1 MSESFQQSEA
11 AQHIHLSPQ
20 LGDLWETEIVPQLP
34 ALLDEQAH
42 IKKAYQRERSIKQ
55 ASDLLRALLA
65 WVLAG
70 CSFRQLG
77 SWAVILGIADISEAA
92 WRKRVRMCG
101 DWLLWLLME
110 LLVPASGQLHEPD
123 QTSQPRVILVD
134 GTSLAQTGGSGDD
147 WRVQL
152 AYDLVEGRLVDVRIG
167 DKRQAE
173 TLVGL
178 PGRSGDLFLA
188 DRGYGRRRNVVAIDE
203 LQAASLLRFS
213 PNHCQ
218 LQQQDG
224 SDLAID
230 AWLGGL
236 EKTVEIT
243 EQEGYCMHEEQRVK
257 VRVLALRLPPE
268 AAEKARSRVLARAK
282 RKKQAVRPE
291 TLVRA
296 GWVLLLTTL
305 PASRWAAAELFWLY
319 RARWQI
325 ELLIKQMKQFLL
337 LVRLRSHHPETV
349 RTTLLAALI
358 AWVLQEQECQ
368 ALLRTLLN
376 AAQSGQESLLQAY
389 LPLIEQWEAE
399 EVTTE
404 AAPLGEQAETETTS
418 PEPRAGSP
426 PPVSLWGLTASCLS
440 RWRTLVLGQ
449 WSLARVQSCLP
460 RLKRFFCLSP
470 RRRLHQRLWFQ
481 AWVQQRFLP
490 SSEVAFP

>member
-1 MSESFQQSEA
+1 MSESFYHSGA
-11 AQHIHLSPQ
+11 AQQMQLPAQ
-20 LGDLWETEIVPQLP
+20 LGDLWESEIVPQLP
-34 ALLDEQAH
+34 AMLDEQAR
-42 IKKAYQRERSIKQ
+42 IKKAYQRERSIKRT
-55 ASDLLRALLA
+55 SDLLRALLA

-101 DWLLWLLME
+101 DWLVWLLME
-110 LLVPASGQLHEPD
+110 LLVPISSVHKPD

-134 GTSLAQTGGSGDD
+134 GTSLAEMGGSGDD

-152 AYDLVEGRLVDVRIG
+152 AYDLVAGRLVDVRIG

-178 PGRSGDLFLA
+178 PGQPGDLFLA
-188 DRGYGRRRNVVAIDE
+188 DRGYGRRSNVVAIDG

-213 PNHCQ
+213 PTQCRLEQ
-218 LQQQDG
+218 EDG
-224 SDLAID
+224 SDVAID
-230 AWLGGL
+230 PWLEGL
-236 EKTVEIT
+236 QETVEIA
-243 EQEGYCMHEEQRVK
+243 EQEGYCVHEEQRVK
-257 VRVLALRLPPE
+257 VRVLALRLPAE
-268 AAEKARSRVLARAK
+268 AAEKARARVLARAK
-282 RKKQAVRPE
+282 RKKQAVRPQ

-305 PASRWAAAELFWLY
+305 PASRWSAAELFWLY

-358 AWVLQEQECQ
+358 AWVLQERESQ
-368 ALLRTLLN
+368 ALLRTLVSTE
-376 AAQSGQESLLQAY
+376 QPGQESLVQAY
-389 LPLIEQWEAE
+389 LPLIEQWETEEATAE
-399 EVTTE
+399 S
-404 AAPLGEQAETETTS
+404 AALAEQTETETTS
-418 PEPRAGSP
+418 AEPAPGFLR
-426 PPVSLWGLTASCLS
+426 PVSLWVLTACCLS

-449 WSLARVQSCLP
+449 WSLARVLSCLP

-470 RRRLHQRLWFQ
+470 RRRLHQRLWFH

-490 SSEVAFP
+490 SSEAAFP

>member
-1 MSESFQQSEA
+1 MSESFYHSEA
-11 AQHIHLSPQ
+11 AQQMQLPPQ
-20 LGDLWETEIVPQLP
+20 LGDLWESEIVPQLP
-34 ALLDEQAH
+34 AMLDEQARV
-42 IKKAYQRERSIKQ
+42 KKAYQRERSIKR

-77 SWAVILGIADISEAA
+77 CWAVILGIADISEAA

-110 LLVPASGQLHEPD
+110 LLAGTSSQVHKPEK
-123 QTSQPRVILVD
+123 TSQPRVILVD
-134 GTSLAQTGGSGDD
+134 GTSLGETGGSGDD

-178 PGRSGDLFLA
+178 PGRPGDLFLA
-188 DRGYGRRRNVVAIDE
+188 DRGYGRRSNIVAIE
-203 LQAASLLRFS
+203 GLQATSLLRFS
-213 PNHCQ
+213 PNQCRLEHK
-218 LQQQDG
+218 DG
-224 SDLAID
+224 SDLAVD
-230 AWLGGL
+230 PWLEGL
-236 EKTVEIT
+236 EETIEIA
-243 EQEGYCMHEEQRVK
+243 EQEGYCVHGEQRVK
-257 VRVLALRLPPE
+257 VRVLALRLPLE
-268 AAEKARSRVLARAK
+268 AAEKARARVLARAK
-282 RKKQAVRPE
+282 RKKQEVRPE
-291 TLVRA
+291 TLLRA

-305 PASRWAAAELFWLY
+305 PASYWSAAELFWLY
-319 RARWQI
+319 RTRWQI

-358 AWVLQEQECQ
+358 AWVLQEQESQ
-368 ALLRTLLN
+368 ALLRILMSTTL
-376 AAQSGQESLLQAY
+376 SGQESLVQAY
-389 LPLIEQWEAE
+389 LPLGERWEAE
-399 EVTTE
+399 EATTE
-404 AAPLGEQAETETTS
+404 SAPLVEQAQTETTS
-418 PEPRAGSP
+418 PEPAPCP
-426 PPVSLWGLTASCLS
+426 PCPVSLWVLTASCLS

-449 WSLARVQSCLP
+449 WSLARMQSCLP

-490 SSEVAFP
+490 FSEAAFP